1 MATPTGGAPM
11 EKKSMN
17 SPDET
22 RTFEKGKLKRLFAM
36 SKILQASCYL
46 RSLLPVPHRWYC
58 YYYCYSQYYIT
69 KYNVKGLLDG

>member
-22 RTFEKGKLKRLFAM
+22 CTFEDWGEK
-36 SKILQASCYL
+36 
-46 RSLLPVPHRWYC
+46 
-58 YYYCYSQYYIT
+58 
-69 KYNVKGLLDG
+69 